1 MRSNKKLMRI
11 TRRNKRNALKKQKT
25 YKRKFLKSKR
35 STKRQMKKMMQGGA
49 ILRGKNVLLI
59 IDPQIDFVDDSTY
72 NPALPITNSK
82 NDMEK
87 IAKFITDNINTIDEI
102 HVSLD
107 SHTKTHIAHSDFWTN
122 TYNRPLQF
130 CTLFVKDNDTEEI
143 YIKDTNGVELGKI
156 TPQNSFLNE
165 FAYKYIKAMYDLIKK
180 TDDEN
185 TIIIDDNKKNGTNNP
200 LKPNKPPPL
209 IWPTHCLKTE
219 NGNWNVH
226 PTLHDVLKKENIYQ
240 KVTYHEKGTNDL
252 VEMYSIFS
260 AEVPFEEIIKYIDEQ
275 IIADIKRYP
284 GTDFKDYPW
293 TNDKKAPDGIKMKSP
308 NETQTPQNPIN
319 NYCTTFNDELFKKLM
334 INETNGRKNKVFVC
348 GEAKTHCVKTSLEDM
363 VQHCDNNNYLASNIY
378 LLDDMASSIKG
389 QPPNETMFIDNL
401 NNSLLDLKQKGMNVI
416 NSDQYINATNGNY
429 ISKTINTVKKYMN
442 NHEFSKLFSIEKGYG
457 TNK

>member
-1 MRSNKKLMRI
+1 MRI

-25 YKRKFLKSKR
+25 YKRKILKSKR
-35 STKRQMKKMMQGGA
+35 STKRQMKKMMRGGA
-49 ILRGKNVLLI
+49 ILRGNNVLLI

-72 NPALPITNSK
+72 NPALPVPKSK

-107 SHTKTHIAHSDFWTN
+107 SHTKTHIAHSDFWIN
-122 TYNRPLQF
+122 TYNKPLQF
-130 CTLFVKDNDTEEI
+130 CTLFVKDNDTKI
-143 YIKDTNGVELGKI
+143 YIKDTNGTELGMI
-156 TPQNSFLNE
+156 NPQNPLLNE
-165 FAYKYIKAMYDLIKK
+165 LAYKYIKAMNDLIKK

-185 TIIIDDNKKNGTNNP
+185 IIISNDNTTNGTNNP

-219 NGNWNVH
+219 NQNWNVH
-226 PTLHDVLKKENIYQ
+226 PILHDVLKQENIYK

-260 AEVPFEEIIKYIDEQ
+260 AEVPFEEIIKDLDENL
-275 IIADIKRYP
+275 IKDIKRHP
-284 GTDFKDYPW
+284 NSNFEKYPW
-293 TNDKKAPDGIKMKSP
+293 YNVEKAPDGIKMKSP

-334 INETNGRKNKVFVC
+334 INEKNGKKNKVFVC

-389 QPPNETMFIDNL
+389 QPPNENMFIDNL

-416 NSDQYINATNGNY
+416 NSEDYINATLGNY
-429 ISKTINTVKKYMN
+429 ISKTINTVKQRIN
-442 NHEFSKLFSIEKGYG
+442 NYDFSKLFSKAYG
-457 TNK
+457 TINSNLSNNNI